1 MTDKEQ
7 KAAAKKFAAEWAGKG
22 DEKQD
27 THRFWMGF
35 LQKVLGVENADE
47 HIKFEKP
54 VQYKGHTTYIDA
66 YIPETRVLIEQ
77 KSLGIDLDKKEPRH
91 GEELTPFEQA
101 EQYSQKLPL
110 SEKARYIIVS
120 NFETFRIH
128 DLDKQGFESNY
139 EEIKLCELEKECHR
153 FGFIID
159 KNKQMLQR
167 EMEISLKAGEL
178 VGKLYDAIKKQY
190 NNPDAPETL
199 KSLNVLCVRLVFC
212 LYAEDAGIFGTH
224 EMFGQY
230 LAKFPASE
238 VRKKLIELFEVLDTK
253 PEDRDPYMDDDL
265 AAFPYVN
272 GGLFAEKNIEIPR
285 FNEQI
290 VDLLINKASAGFDW
304 ADISPT
310 IFGAVF
316 ESTLNPETRR
326 SGGMHYTSIENIH
339 KVIDP
344 LFLNDLTAELETILG
359 GKQINVRTKKLE
371 EFRDKLAGLTFLD
384 PACGSGNFLTETY
397 LSLRRLENRAIA
409 AILGDSIMFADTSSA
424 STVKVGIGQF
434 YGIEINDFAVTVAK
448 TALWIA
454 ESQMLHETEK
464 IINKSLDFLP
474 LKSYANITE
483 GNALRVD
490 WEDVVPK
497 DKLNYIMGNPPFV
510 GASMMSKEQ
519 KKEAVKIYGE
529 IKLSN
534 SIDYVGAWYF
544 KASKLIDETNIGVAL
559 VSTNSIT
566 QGEQVAPLWKTL
578 FSNYNIHIDFA
589 YRTFRWDSEASLKAH
604 VHCVIIGFSQ
614 NCNRKKF
621 IYDNG
626 IIIDA
631 NNINSY
637 LIDAPDIF
645 IESRSKPICDVPKMT
660 KGNQPS
666 DGGNLILSADER
678 KELLSNDPSLECCIK
693 RYIGAQDY
701 LNNNT
706 IRYCLW
712 LKNISPS
719 VYRHN
724 KEIMRRIEAVRN
736 MRLNSTAPPTRKF
749 AEKPYQFFSTPQ
761 TNTNYL
767 IIPRV
772 SSERRRYIPIGFM
785 PPEIIAADSCSII
798 CGATLYHFGILTSNV
813 HMAWMRVVAGRLKSD
828 YRYSG
833 GVVYNNYPWCSPTAE
848 QKAKIEQTAQ
858 AILDA
863 RALYPD
869 CSLADLYDETT
880 MPPELRKA
888 HQANDKAVMQAYG
901 FKPDMP
907 ESDIVAELMKM
918 YQKLTENAH

>member
-1 MTDKEQ
+1 
-7 KAAAKKFAAEWAGKG
+7 
-22 DEKQD
+22 
-27 THRFWMGF
+27 
-35 LQKVLGVENADE
+35 
-47 HIKFEKP
+47 
-54 VQYKGHTTYIDA
+54 
-66 YIPETRVLIEQ
+66 
-77 KSLGIDLDKKEPRH
+77 
-91 GEELTPFEQA
+91 
-101 EQYSQKLPL
+101 
-110 SEKARYIIVS
+110 
-120 NFETFRIH
+120 
-128 DLDKQGFESNY
+128 
-139 EEIKLCELEKECHR
+139 
-153 FGFIID
+153 
-159 KNKQMLQR
+159 
-167 EMEISLKAGEL
+167 
-178 VGKLYDAIKKQY
+178 
-190 NNPDAPETL
+190 
-199 KSLNVLCVRLVFC
+199 
-212 LYAEDAGIFGTH
+212 
-224 EMFGQY
+224 
-230 LAKFPASE
+230 
-238 VRKKLIELFEVLDTK
+238 
-253 PEDRDPYMDDDL
+253 
-265 AAFPYVN
+265 
-272 GGLFAEKNIEIPR
+272 
-285 FNEQI
+285 
-290 VDLLINKASAGFDW
+290 
-304 ADISPT
+304 
-310 IFGAVF
+310 
-316 ESTLNPETRR
+316 
-326 SGGMHYTSIENIH
+326 
-339 KVIDP
+339 
-344 LFLNDLTAELETILG
+344 
-359 GKQINVRTKKLE
+359 
-371 EFRDKLAGLTFLD
+371 
-384 PACGSGNFLTETY
+384 
-397 LSLRRLENRAIA
+397 
-409 AILGDSIMFADTSSA
+409 
-424 STVKVGIGQF
+424 
-434 YGIEINDFAVTVAK
+434 
-448 TALWIA
+448 
-454 ESQMLHETEK
+454 
-464 IINKSLDFLP
+464 
-474 LKSYANITE
+474 
-483 GNALRVD
+483 
-490 WEDVVPK
+490 
-497 DKLNYIMGNPPFV
+497 
-510 GASMMSKEQ
+510 MMSKEQ

-544 KASKLIDETNIGVAL
+544 KASKLIDGTNIGVAL

-833 GVVYNNYPWCSPTAE
+833 GVVYNNYPWCNPTAE

-869 CSLADLYDETT
+869 CSLADLYDELT
-880 MPPELRKA
+880 MPQELRKA
-888 HQANDKAVMQAYG
+888 HNANDKAVMQAYG

-907 ESDIVAELMKM
+907 ESEIVAELMKM
-918 YQKLTENAH
+918 YQRLTEKK